1 MKGLI
6 WIAGAATALV
16 VAACSAP
23 VSEAEMKEQAR
34 VATAHALKLDA
45 AVAAI
50 EVSQVERGATS
61 SSWVAHYDGASL
73 ACSGNEKFQLPDCRV
88 TTETAS
94 N

>member
-1 MKGLI
+1 MKGPV
-6 WIAGAATALV
+6 WIAGATTALM

-45 AVAAI
+45 SVAAI
-50 EVSQVERGATS
+50 EIAEVERGATS
-61 SSWVAHYDGASL
+61 SSWVAHYEGNSL
-73 ACSGNEKFQLPDCRV
+73 TCSGNEKFQLPDCRV
-88 TTETAS
+88 NTETAS